1 MATDYKKPFDNRLT
15 VLVGY
20 KNNDIEYHIPYSGK
34 MDSIG
39 GSLYMSLDTIESKR
53 SALEAAGITVDKLK
67 TRQQELIDAENI
79 KSENAT
85 QHSVI
90 NPYAMIRLA
99 GGISN
104 STGADTML
112 IDNKNQR
119 PWYEIPNS
127 TDDKDIGYSKVPTT
141 SRIIE
146 WGRTDPKGRTPYQYQ
161 DFVFC
166 KYWNK
171 IPNNRMITLRRYAQ
185 PILDNLNT
193 PADNTESENSTDNF
207 KFPPLASAI
216 TYFGEGTDNSLSE
229 ILKFKSGL
237 RWADTS
243 AAVWDMTY
251 SQDGQQSTNDV
262 LGGALGVWGGLGA
275 AFGGGLAD
283 ALNALSIYN
292 GEELKNGLIERNG
305 LGPDPYADG
314 PYENRIKGPVN
325 RIDSVKR
332 REAGMEF
339 EMEGMQIKFHY
350 VARPIGGINSKA
362 ILLDI
367 LSNFMVLGSASAV
380 FFGGAH
386 RFRSGG
392 RRFPAGAQQSIKK
405 LYQGK
410 LFGDDGAIKSYARTF
425 TNFYNDAG
433 GFSSVLGNLFE
444 GAKAFL
450 NDIISAFTGNN
461 PFNVSASGQKLY
473 GNIETALTQKMHTGM
488 SIPYISGMRALLVGE
503 PVGDWHLTI
512 GNPLNP
518 IAMIGNLICT
528 GVEVEFNE
536 EAGLGPDDFP
546 LEFTITVSLEHG
558 MPRDRDGIESMFNR
572 GSGRIYELPDR
583 FNSSGDY
590 ETTADRETGK
600 HNKEQG
606 KNVNSYRTTTTSS
619 ENVIMN
625 IPTSSDNSVI
635 HQNRVLYNNNIKT
648 IGFSDINTLETRI
661 PYHPAVEWI
670 TKKGFK

>member
-1 MATDYKKPFDNRLT
+1 MANEYNKPFDNRLT

-20 KNNDIEYHIPYSGK
+20 RNQDAKMHVPYSGK
-34 MDSIG
+34 VDSIG
-39 GSLYMSLDTIESKR
+39 SSFYMSLDTIESKR
-53 SALEAAGITVDKLK
+53 EALEAAGVNVDNVKK
-67 TRQQELIDAENI
+67 RNAELIDAENA
-79 KSENAT
+79 KVENAT

-90 NPYAMIRLA
+90 NPYAMIRLS
-99 GGISN
+99 GGVS
-104 STGADTML
+104 STIDRETRL
-112 IDNKNQR
+112 IDSSKYR

-127 TDDKDIGYSKVPTT
+127 TDNSDIGYSKVPTT

-146 WGRTDPKGRTPYQYQ
+146 WGRTDSRGRTPYQYQ

-166 KYWNK
+166 KHWNK
-171 IPNNRMITLRRYAQ
+171 IPNNRLITLRRYAQ

-193 PADNTESENSTDNF
+193 PADNVESENDGNSF
-207 KFPPLASAI
+207 QFPPLATAV
-216 TYFGEGTDNSLSE
+216 TYFGEETDNSLTD
-229 ILKFKSGL
+229 ILKFKTALKWGETQ
-237 RWADTS
+237 AD
-243 AAVWDMTY
+243 VWDMSY
-251 SQDGQQSTNDV
+251 ASSGAQSTNDV
-262 LGGALGVWGGLGA
+262 LGGAIGVWGGLGA
-275 AFGGGLAD
+275 AFGGGMAD

-292 GEELKNGLIERNG
+292 GKENPNGLLEANG
-305 LGPDPYADG
+305 LGPDPYENG

-325 RIDSVKR
+325 RIDTVKR

-339 EMEGMQIKFHY
+339 EMSGMDIKFHY

-367 LSNFMVLGSASAV
+367 LSNFMIMGSASAV

-386 RFRSGG
+386 RFRSNG
-392 RRFPAGAQQSIKK
+392 RRFPAGNQQSIKD
-405 LYQGK
+405 LYKGR
-410 LFGDDGAIKSYARTF
+410 LFGENGAVKSYVRTF
-425 TNFYNDAG
+425 TDFYRDAG
-433 GFSSVLGNLFE
+433 GFSSIVGNLFE
-444 GAKAFL
+444 SAKAL
-450 NDIISAFTGNN
+450 INNIVNAFGGAN
-461 PFNVSASGQKLY
+461 PFSASRAGQNLA
-473 GNIETALTQKMHTGM
+473 GNIETAVVQKMHTGM
-488 SIPYISGMRALLVGE
+488 TIPYIQGMRALLVGE

-572 GSGRIYELPDR
+572 GNGRIYELPDR

-590 ETTADRETGK
+590 ETSVDEQTGSR
-600 HNKEQG
+600 NKNQG
-606 KNVNSYRTTTTSS
+606 KIMNSYATTRTSS
-619 ENVIMN
+619 TPVTKDIA
-625 IPTSSDNSVI
+625 TSQDHSVI
-635 HQNRVLYNNNIKT
+635 HTSANINNTNLKT
-648 IGFSDINTLETRI
+648 VGFSNINSLETRV

-670 TKKGFK
+670 TKKAFK